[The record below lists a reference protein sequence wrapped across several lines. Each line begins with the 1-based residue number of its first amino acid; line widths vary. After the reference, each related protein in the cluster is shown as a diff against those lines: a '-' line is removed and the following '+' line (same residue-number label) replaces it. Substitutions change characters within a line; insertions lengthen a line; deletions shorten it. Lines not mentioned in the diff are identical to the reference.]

1 MEKIFNILYSNL
13 HNAGYKDKSIFKKFL
28 FSTKQHSIL
37 IFFISSQKKRQST
50 LEEICY
56 NVSAKVISRSTIQN
70 ILKEGVSVKFLKKEI
85 NSEDKRS
92 KYYTLTDEA
101 KKFMLDW
108 LYKQKKVF
116 SNLNELNNL
125 Q

>member
-1 MEKIFNILYSNL
+1 M
-13 HNAGYKDKSIFKKFL
+13 
-28 FSTKQHSIL
+28 
-37 IFFISSQKKRQST
+37 FISSQKKKQST
-50 LEEICY
+50 LEDICY

-92 KYYTLTDEA
+92 KYYSLTDEA
-101 KKFMLDW
+101 KKYMLDW
-108 LYKQKKVF
+108 LYEQKKVF

-125 Q
+125 K

>member
-1 MEKIFNILYSNL
+1 MEKIFNTLYSNL
-13 HNAGYKDKSIFKKFL
+13 HNAGYKDKSLFKKFL
-28 FSTKQHSIL
+28 FSTKQHAIL
-37 IFFISSQKKRQST
+37 IFFISSQKKKQST
-50 LEEICY
+50 LEDICY

-92 KYYTLTDEA
+92 KYYSLTDEA
-101 KKFMLDW
+101 KKYMLDW
-108 LYKQKKVF
+108 LYEQKKVF

-125 Q
+125 K

>member
-1 MEKIFNILYSNL
+1 MNKIFLEL
-13 HNAGYKDKSIFKKFL
+13 YKDLQSATYVNGDPLKNFL
-28 FSTKQHSIL
+28 FQSKQSVLIL
-37 IFFISSQKKRQST
+37 FYIASQKNQKST

-56 NVSAKVISRSTIQN
+56 NISNKIISRSTIQN

-101 KKFMLDW
+101 KKYMLDW
-108 LYKQKKVF
+108 LYEQKKVF

-125 Q
+125 K